1 MPRYQEIVSRLRKA
15 GIRAEMFLGATKNMR
30 KQLEYADKRNA
41 PAAIIEGSEER
52 EKGIVQIKDLVA
64 GKEAARTAD
73 RAEWTAERPGQ
84 FECADEEIVAR
95 IAELPAVKA
104 YLEARA

>member
-1 MPRYQEIVSRLRKA
+1 
-15 GIRAEMFLGATKNMR
+15 MFLGATKNMR

-41 PAAIIEGSEER
+41 PAAIIEGSQER

-64 GKEAARTAD
+64 GKEAAKTAD

-84 FECADEEIVAR
+84 FECTDAEIVDRVA
-95 IAELPAVKA
+95 ALPAVRA
-104 YLEARA
+104 YMEGPR